1 MIKEKYKNLNP
12 YNDKGKPT
20 FKKRNVKGVY
30 IIKNKKDILY
40 VGYSG
45 TDLYKSMYRHFQ
57 KWNDKDQ
64 VRIEFDN
71 PYKYKI
77 DIILTNTKL
86 GASRLEKALIIKY
99 KPKLNPEKYWL
110 NYNTD
115 DKEQEIYKEF
125 TYKKWNT
132 KKIKQNKADEQEYP
146 F

>member
-30 IIKNKKDILY
+30 IIRNKNQILY

-45 TDLYKSMYRHFQ
+45 TDLYKTMYRHFQ

-64 VRIEFDN
+64 VRVE
-71 PYKYKI
+71 YKNIKNLKV
-77 DIILTNTKL
+77 DIILTSTKIE
-86 GASRLEKALIIKY
+86 ASRLEKALIIKY
-99 KPKLNPEKYWL
+99 KPRDNPEQYWL
-110 NYNTD
+110 NFDTD
-115 DKEQEIYKEF
+115 NKEQEIYKEY

-132 KKIKQNKADEQEYP
+132 KKVKQNKADDEEYP

>member
-115 DKEQEIYKEF
+115 NKEQEIYKEY

-132 KKIKQNKADEQEYP
+132 KKVKQNKADEEEYP